1 MKCTTTVDDGGG
13 VGRRGSG
20 VLPVYVATVMSSTKQ
35 KPMLTMR
42 VGRVL
47 GVFHKALLNEYTDLF
62 SARKCCHGFQCGAK
76 EGRQGA
82 RGDRK
87 GHRERAGAATHA
99 HAAT

>member
-1 MKCTTTVDDGGG
+1 VDDGGG

-47 GVFHKALLNEYTDLF
+47 GVFHKALLNEYTDLRVDV
-62 SARKCCHGFQCGAK
+62 STRRGGRKEVKGRGATVADT
-76 EGRQGA
+76 R
-82 RGDRK
+82 RC
-87 GHRERAGAATHA
+87 
-99 HAAT
+99 